1 MPVPLISVLTPCYN
15 EELNVREIYLA
26 VKQEFAVLPQYR
38 YEHIFI
44 DNGSTDGTREILRVL
59 AATDH
64 DVKVILNTRNFGP
77 VRSPVY
83 GLLQAHGDAVIGLA
97 ADFQDPPTMIPRLL
111 EAWTAGAK
119 VALGVKLESDEH
131 WLMYSVRDAYYR
143 MLASVADIDV
153 VHQATGFGIFDQR
166 VIQAMRTIADPYPFL
181 RGLIAEVGY
190 PIVRIPFRQEKRRA
204 GSSKINMYQLFDVA
218 LQGVVGHSKI
228 PLRIA
233 TLSGVVTAGLSILV
247 GMGYLVAKLIWWQRF
262 SLGIAPLVIGFFFLS
277 AIQLIFIGVV
287 GEYVGAIYTY
297 VKNRPLVFESERLNF

>member
-26 VKQEFAVLPQYR
+26 VQQEFAALPQYR

-44 DNGSTDGTREILRVL
+44 DNGSTDGTREILRTI
-59 AATDH
+59 AAANPA
-64 DVKVILNTRNFGP
+64 VKAIFNTRNFGP

-131 WLMYSVRDAYYR
+131 WLMYNVRDAYYR

-233 TLSGVVTAGLSILV
+233 TLSGVVTAGLSLMV
-247 GMGYLVAKLIWWQRF
+247 GMGYLVAKLVWWERF
-262 SLGIAPLVIGFFFLS
+262 TLGIAPLVIGFFFLS

>member
-26 VKQEFAVLPQYR
+26 VQQEFAALPQYR

-44 DNGSTDGTREILRVL
+44 DNGSTDGTREILRTI
-59 AATDH
+59 AAANPA
-64 DVKVILNTRNFGP
+64 VKAIFNTRNFGP

-131 WLMYSVRDAYYR
+131 WLMYNVRDAYYR

-181 RGLIAEVGY
+181 RGLVAEVGY

-233 TLSGVVTAGLSILV
+233 TLCGVVTAGLSLMV
-247 GMGYLVAKLIWWQRF
+247 GMGYLVAKLVWWERF
-262 SLGIAPLVIGFFFLS
+262 TLGIAPLVIGFFFLS

-297 VKNRPLVFESERLNF
+297 VKNRPLVFENERLNF

>member
-26 VKQEFAVLPQYR
+26 VQQEFAALPQYR

-44 DNGSTDGTREILRVL
+44 DNGSTDGTREILRTI
-59 AATDH
+59 AAANPA
-64 DVKVILNTRNFGP
+64 VKAIFNTRNFGP

-131 WLMYSVRDAYYR
+131 WLMYNVRDAYYR

-233 TLSGVVTAGLSILV
+233 TLSGVVTAGLSLV
-247 GMGYLVAKLIWWQRF
+247 VAMGYLVAKLVWWERF
-262 SLGIAPLVIGFFFLS
+262 TLGIAPLVIGFFFLS